1 MLAVTRRNQIREILL
16 EKKSVTVTELAGTF
30 DVTEETIRRDL
41 QLLENEGFLSR
52 TYGGAF
58 ITEGVL
64 NEVDLTLRETAYLD
78 SKEKIAAQCASL
90 VHHGDTVFLDAS
102 TTAAVVSKWLRNMRI
117 TVVTN
122 SLMVVDQLKDA
133 EPIHLILIGG
143 TYSAKSKAF
152 NGGLTLQD
160 LRNYYVDKT
169 FMSCRSVSLEHGV
182 TDSNEELAEL
192 RRLLLTASNQVYLIA
207 DRSKIGKTSFV
218 RICDFE
224 SIDGL
229 ISDHTFDDEWK
240 QFLEE
245 KNVTLY
251 ECE

>member
-1 MLAVTRRNQIREILL
+1 MLAVARRNQIREILL
-16 EKKSVTVTELAGTF
+16 EKKSITVTELAEAF
-30 DVTEETIRRDL
+30 EVTEETIRRDL

-64 NEVDLTLRETAYLD
+64 NEVDLTLREAAYLD

-102 TTAAVVSKWLRNMRI
+102 TTAAVVSKWLKNMRI

-143 TYSAKSKAF
+143 TYSPKSKAF
-152 NGGLTLQD
+152 NGGLTLRD

-169 FMSCRSVSLEHGV
+169 FMSCRSVSMERGI

-192 RRLLLTASNQVYLIA
+192 RQLLLSSSHQIYVIA

-218 RICDFE
+218 RICDFDAV
-224 SIDGL
+224 DGL
-229 ISDHTFDDEWK
+229 ISDYAFDEEWRS
-240 QFLEE
+240 FLQE
-245 KNVTLY
+245 KNVALF
-251 ECE
+251 EC